1 MRFPLNTATIKKRIM
16 KKVDL
21 KISKA
26 SSDVCMGNCPK
37 AYESNCGIM
46 WRAS

>member
-26 SSDVCMGNCPK
+26 SSDVCMSNCPK
-37 AYESNCGIM
+37 DSEIQCGIM
-46 WRAS
+46 WRSM